1 MIIGVRRR
9 HQRRRLCGVGQ
20 TSAFS
25 AEFDVTALF
34 KFNGT
39 TSVSGGYN
47 VSAAGRRTTIFCSQH
62 RINANAGDGHLIFGG
77 ENLAGVTVNQ
87 GTLGGLAV
95 GAGGGFTISGED
107 SSDYAGRAMSSAGD
121 FNGDGYDDILIG
133 SPGNQSDPNYNGYS
147 YVVFGGA
154 SLTSGSDINLANIDG
169 TNGIKFIG
177 VAYGDEAGYFV
188 GSAGDVNGDGFD
200 DIIVSAPDT
209 DQTSLN
215 NAGTAYII
223 YGGNFSGNILFHGTS
238 AAETS
243 VGTTADEIM
252 IGGLGADTLTGGGG
266 ADVLRGGGDD
276 DVLNVNDLTFLK
288 VDGGGGTDT
297 LGLDKAGAV
306 IDLTTIANNKIQDI
320 EVLDLNGTLN
330 STLTISAAE
339 VLALSDTSNTIK
351 IAGNIGDSVQTTD
364 AGWVFTGDLGAP
376 ENGFDFHIFTNG
388 AATMHVSHA
397 LTHQGIGDLPRIIS
411 IADVVVSEEAGFVT
425 VTLSRSG
432 DVSGTSTVD
441 FSMTG
446 GTATTGTDFTVSAG
460 GINFLANST
469 SQTLNI
475 AITDDAVF
483 EAPETFAVNLSNAV
497 NAVIVDDEATVT
509 IVDRIDLDTLDGTNG
524 FVIVGQESS
533 SRSSAA
539 VSGAGD
545 VNGDGFADVIVGA
558 LPIRWRQ
565 RGSGLCSFRRQHA
578 QRLRRPVDPE

>member
-1 MIIGVRRR
+1 
-9 HQRRRLCGVGQ
+9 
-20 TSAFS
+20 
-25 AEFDVTALF
+25 
-34 KFNGT
+34 
-39 TSVSGGYN
+39 
-47 VSAAGRRTTIFCSQH
+47 
-62 RINANAGDGHLIFGG
+62 
-77 ENLAGVTVNQ
+77 
-87 GTLGGLAV
+87 
-95 GAGGGFTISGED
+95 
-107 SSDYAGRAMSSAGD
+107 
-121 FNGDGYDDILIG
+121 
-133 SPGNQSDPNYNGYS
+133 
-147 YVVFGGA
+147 
-154 SLTSGSDINLANIDG
+154 
-169 TNGIKFIG
+169 
-177 VAYGDEAGYFV
+177 
-188 GSAGDVNGDGFD
+188 
-200 DIIVSAPDT
+200 
-209 DQTSLN
+209 
-215 NAGTAYII
+215 
-223 YGGNFSGNILFHGTS
+223 
-238 AAETS
+238 
-243 VGTTADEIM
+243 M

-364 AGWVFTGDLGAP
+364 AGWVFTGNLGGP

-397 LTHQGIGDLPRIIS
+397 LTHQGIGDLPTIIS

-460 GINFLANST
+460 GINFFANST

-483 EAPETFAVNLSNAV
+483 EAKSSDLAHRKRRPGSRQPRRAAAKRFLATAGAAGAALAVAMPTTIAGAVPIEDAIYIALRTQPSILATQQLGRAAGNAV
-497 NAVIVDDEATVT
+497 DIARAGF
-509 IVDRIDLDTLDGTNG
+509 LPTLDFSLKNGWARTNNTGTINLG
-524 FVIVGQESS
+524 IT
-533 SRSSAA
+533 
-539 VSGAGD
+539 
-545 VNGDGFADVIVGA
+545 
-558 LPIRWRQ
+558 
-565 RGSGLCSFRRQHA
+565 C
-578 QRLRRPVDPE
+578 